1 MLDAALMMMSPQ
13 VADAIERGQTDQ
25 RPGNRSPDLAGYA
38 TYYCQDDDIMVGA
51 YTPRQHQRLLQ
62 ALGIDQ
68 IIDLPERLTMQWVK
82 AHKDALTELLEPRFT
97 EQTAEYW
104 EQRLNDFD
112 VPAARVR
119 DMYDFLANEQA
130 YRARSSR
137 YQRSTTHD
145 ITSPIAAFRYAKDG
159 PDLQTTCAKQ
169 GADTDEVLSALGI
182 SKAKLEALRNEGII
196 L

>member
-68 IIDLPERLTMQWVK
+68 IIDLPERLTMQWGK
-82 AHKDALTELLEPRFT
+82 AHKDTLTELLEPRFT

-119 DMYDFLANEQA
+119 GICTISLRMSKPIVLGVAAISVRQPTILPLPLLPLDTQRMGRI
-130 YRARSSR
+130 YRQLVPS
-137 YQRSTTHD
+137 
-145 ITSPIAAFRYAKDG
+145 K
-159 PDLQTTCAKQ
+159 
-169 GADTDEVLSALGI
+169 VLTPT
-182 SKAKLEALRNEGII
+182 KCYPP
-196 L
+196 